1 MIRSPTGYGR
11 TMSDYSEHGA
21 VPVEDAVVDDP
32 PTEEEVRRAQE
43 RNHPDQAATAS
54 YRSDNAEAAAEEAGL
69 DRDPDPGQLPSDPD
83 VQAERQAEGE
93 AAERE
98 HE

>member
-1 MIRSPTGYGR
+1 MTRHQAGYGWA
-11 TMSDYSEHGA
+11 MSDYSEHGA

-32 PTEEEVRRAQE
+32 PTEGEVRRAQE
-43 RNHPDQAATAS
+43 RNHPDQAASAT
-54 YRSDNAEAAAEEAGL
+54 YRPENARDAADEAGL
-69 DRDPDPGQLPSDPD
+69 DREPDDGRLPSDTD

-93 AAERE
+93 SAERD